1 MALIRIQNLQL
12 VFGDPPLFDGL
23 DLSIYKGERIALI
36 GRNGCGKSTLMK
48 VINDEIQYDDGEVV
62 REQGIHITRLEQD
75 VIADMQGSIYD
86 VVATGL
92 GDIGKIISE
101 YHAVIAQEHSDEMMK
116 RMEKLHSA
124 LDAVDGWG
132 YEQKI
137 QTTLSKLGL
146 SADTDASTLSGG
158 LKRRVLLA
166 RALVKS
172 PDLLLLDEPT
182 NHLDI
187 ESIEW
192 LEGFLKNAGITLLF
206 ITHDRVFL
214 QNIATRIIEIDR
226 GKINEWPGNLHQFLQ
241 AKETALEV
249 EEKSNALFDKRL
261 KEEEKW
267 VRQGIKAR
275 RTRNEGR
282 VRALEKMREERKRRR
297 QVEGKVD
304 VKLSAAEKS
313 GKVVIE
319 TNNISYSY
327 SDTPII
333 KNFSTSIMRGDKIG
347 VIGAN
352 GVGKTTLLK
361 LLLGKLK
368 PDTGEIKIGTNLEI
382 AYFDQLRATLDSSK
396 TALENVAEGS
406 DTITIDGK
414 SKHIISYLQ
423 DFLFTPERAR
433 SPITR
438 LSGGEKNRLLLA
450 KLFTKPFNLLVLDE
464 PTNDLDV
471 ETLEL
476 LESLLVNY
484 SGTLFLVSHD
494 RDFLDNVVSSTMV
507 FTGNAQV
514 DEYVGGYSDWL
525 RHKTNN
531 IKQQVS
537 IPEKKQTC
545 SNKTRTGNKPGYK
558 QQRELKEI
566 PKQIEKL
573 EQKQQQLQQLMA
585 ADDFYHKDQSE
596 IQQAQDELQIVNNE
610 LNEIFLRWEEL
621 ESV

>member
-12 VFGDPPLFDGL
+12 IFGNPPLFDGIN
-23 DLSIYKGERIALI
+23 LSINKGERIALI

-75 VIADMQGSIYD
+75 VVDDLSGSIYD

-92 GDIGKIISE
+92 GEVGKIISE
-101 YHAVIAQEHSDEMMK
+101 YHALITGEHSDEMM
-116 RMEKLHSA
+116 RELERLHAA
-124 LDAVDGWG
+124 LDAAEGWA
-132 YEQKI
+132 YEQNI
-137 QTTLSKLGL
+137 QSTLSKLGL
-146 SADTDASTLSGG
+146 SGDAEVSSLSGG

-166 RALVKS
+166 RALVKK

-192 LEGFLKNAGITLLF
+192 LEGFLKSAGITLLF

-214 QNIATRIIEIDR
+214 RNIATRIIEIDR
-226 GKINEWPGNLHQFLQ
+226 GKINEWPGNLDQFLG
-241 AKETALEV
+241 AKEKALED
-249 EEKSNALFDKRL
+249 EEKSNALFDKKL

-267 VRQGIKAR
+267 IRQGIKAR

-282 VRALEKMREERKRRR
+282 VRALQKMREERQLRR

-304 VKLSAAEKS
+304 VKLSDSEKS
-313 GKVVIE
+313 GKIVIE
-319 TNNISYSY
+319 AKNISYGYGDS
-327 SDTPII
+327 PII
-333 KNFSTSIMRGDKIG
+333 KNFSTTILRGDKIG
-347 VIGAN
+347 VIGPN
-352 GVGKTTLLK
+352 GVGKTTILK

-368 PDTGEIKIGTNLEI
+368 PDTGEIKIGTNLEV
-382 AYFDQLRATLDSSK
+382 AYFDQLRSSLDSGK

-406 DTITIDGK
+406 DTITVNGK

-433 SPITR
+433 APITR

-450 KLFTKPFNLLVLDE
+450 KLFTRPFNLLVLDE

-484 SGTLFLVSHD
+484 TGTLFLVSHD

-507 FTGNAQV
+507 FSGNAHIE
-514 DEYVGGYSDWL
+514 EYVGGYNDWL
-525 RHKTNN
+525 RQRDNNNTATNLKPN
-531 IKQQVS
+531 VKPNQKHIQ
-537 IPEKKQTC
+537 KK
-545 SNKTRTGNKPGYK
+545 KPSYK
-558 QQRELKEI
+558 QQQEI
-566 PKQIEKL
+566 DNLPKTIEKL
-573 EQKQQQLQQLMA
+573 EQEQEKLQQLIA
-585 ADDFYHKDQSE
+585 SDGFYQREKSE
-596 IQQAQDELQIVNNE
+596 IKQANVALEGVNEE
-610 LNEIFLRWEEL
+610 LNNMYQRWEKL
-621 ESV
+621 ENV

>member
-12 VFGDPPLFDGL
+12 IFGDPPLFDGIN
-23 DLSIYKGERIALI
+23 LSINKGERIALI

-62 REQGIHITRLEQD
+62 REQGIHITRLEQE
-75 VIADMQGSIYD
+75 VVADMQGSVYD
-86 VVATGL
+86 IVATGL
-92 GDIGKIISE
+92 GDIGEIISE
-101 YHAVIAQEHSDEMMK
+101 YHAVIAEEHSDEMMRK
-116 RMEKLHSA
+116 MEKLHSA

-146 SADTDASTLSGG
+146 SGDTDASTLSGG

-166 RALVKS
+166 RALVKT

-192 LEGFLKNAGITLLF
+192 LEEFLKNAEITLLF

-214 QNIATRIIEIDR
+214 RNVATRIIEIDR
-226 GKINEWPGNLHQFLQ
+226 GKINEWPGNLDQFLE

-282 VRALEKMREERKRRR
+282 VRALQKMREERKHRR

-304 VKLSAAEKS
+304 VKLSGSDKS

-319 TNNISYSY
+319 AKNISYSY
-327 SDTPII
+327 TDTPII
-333 KNFSTSIMRGDKIG
+333 KNFSTTILRGDKIG
-347 VIGAN
+347 VIGPN

-368 PDTGEIKIGTNLEI
+368 PDEGEIKIGTNLEV
-382 AYFDQLRATLDSSK
+382 AYFDQLRTTLDSSK

-406 DTITIDGK
+406 DTITVNGK

-433 SPITR
+433 APITR

-484 SGTLFLVSHD
+484 TGTLFLVSHD
-494 RDFLDNVVSSTMV
+494 RDFLDNVISSTMV
-507 FTGNAQV
+507 FSGNAQV
-514 DEYVGGYSDWL
+514 NEYVGGYKDWL
-525 RHKTNN
+525 RQKN
-531 IKQQVS
+531 
-537 IPEKKQTC
+537 
-545 SNKTRTGNKPGYK
+545 NKTGQPAAKAEKTHKQSKKTTSKRSYK
-558 QQRELKEI
+558 QQRELDKI

-573 EQKQQQLQQLMA
+573 EIQQAQLQQLMTA
-585 ADDFYHKDQSE
+585 EGFYQKDKSE
-596 IQQAQDELQIVNNE
+596 IKQTQDELQTINE
-610 LNEIFLRWEEL
+610 ELKKNFVRWEEL
-621 ESV
+621 ESA